1 MILIQ
6 DFPKRR
12 KEIITAWIVA
22 NSIITLV
29 VRLAVPQFA
38 KIFLTP
44 ALDHTI
50 VL

>member
-38 KIFLTP
+38 KRLLTP